1 MKRNIVLFTLL
12 LGSALAQSASPISLN
27 LVMSLVKN
35 VTVAGKVTEQVVA
48 SPKSVFPGD
57 VISQTVTVRN
67 NTGKA
72 IQNVPVKLPVPKS
85 TMYLTPEKGMNVSGA
100 EYSIDGGQT
109 FAPAP
114 LKKTVTV
121 VENGK
126 NVRREVEV
134 KPSEY
139 TAVRWIVGELA
150 AGQSLKLGYRV
161 QVK

>member
-35 VTVAGKVTEQVVA
+35 VTVAGKVTEQVVP

>member
-1 MKRNIVLFTLL
+1 MKRNVMLFTLL
-12 LGSALAQSASPISLN
+12 LGSALAQSPSPISLN

-35 VTVAGKVTEQVVA
+35 VTVGGKVTEQVVA

-85 TMYLTPEKGMNVSGA
+85 TSYLAAERGLNVVRA

-109 FAPAP
+109 FAAAP

-126 NVRREVEV
+126 SVRKEVEV
-134 KPSEY
+134 KPNEY
-139 TAVRWIVGELA
+139 TAVRWVIGELA

>member
-1 MKRNIVLFTLL
+1 MKRNVVLFTLL
-12 LGSALAQSASPISLN
+12 LGSALAQSAGPISLN

-35 VTVAGKVTEQVVA
+35 VTVEGKVTEQIVPG
-48 SPKSVFPGD
+48 PKSVFPGD

-67 NTGKA
+67 TSGKS
-72 IQNVPVKLPVPKS
+72 IQNVPVKLPVPRS
-85 TMYLTPEKGMNVSGA
+85 TIYLSPEKGMNVMSA

-114 LKKTVTV
+114 LRKMVTV

-126 NVRREVEV
+126 SVRKEVEV
-134 KPSEY
+134 KPGEY
-139 TAVRWIVGELA
+139 TAVRWVIGELA